1 MLYMV
6 NKSPLMTNNL
16 ETCLT
21 IAPAGDP
28 ILLYEDGVYGA
39 MAGNRLAEQV
49 EAALSRHP
57 IYALTADL
65 EARGIKR
72 LVEGVQVVDY
82 DGFVGLVEAHDVVPW
97 I

>member
-16 ETCLT
+16 ETCLAV
-21 IAPAGDP
+21 APAGDP

-39 MAGNRLAEQV
+39 MAGNRLAGQV
-49 EAALSRHP
+49 EAALGQHP
-57 IYALTADL
+57 IYALAADL

-72 LVEGVQVVDY
+72 LVEGVQMVDY